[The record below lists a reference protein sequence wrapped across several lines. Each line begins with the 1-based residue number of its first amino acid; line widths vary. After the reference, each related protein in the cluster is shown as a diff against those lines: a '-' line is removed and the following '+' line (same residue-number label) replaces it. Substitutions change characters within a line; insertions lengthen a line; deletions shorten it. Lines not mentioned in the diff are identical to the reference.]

1 MSPVSTDP
9 KLRHDEAVA
18 IRFAE
23 RQGLT
28 VPDLSHILLV
38 DLCRGL
44 PGPQADLALRIFH
57 ATLRL
62 QGIPF

>member
-28 VPDLSHILLV
+28 ITDLSHILLV

-44 PGPQADLALRIFH
+44 PAEHADLALRIFH

-62 QGIPF
+62 RGIHY

>member
-9 KLRHDEAVA
+9 TLRHDEAVA

-23 RQGLT
+23 RQGMTL
-28 VPDLSHILLV
+28 VELSHLLLV

-44 PGPQADLALRIFH
+44 PAEHADLALRIFH

-62 QGIPF
+62 QGIPH